1 MCVCVCECVCECVCV
16 CVCVCVCAY
25 TRKGKR
31 FVYFLNRLRDNT
43 EISAFLLALVGW
55 LNVWCVYTVS

>member
-1 MCVCVCECVCECVCV
+1 M
-16 CVCVCVCAY
+16 CVCVCVCARARARVCVY